1 MDAAGQRKIAINEA
15 MFREA
20 NEGIERGLWPGEEDR
35 RVPFRC
41 ECALVQC
48 AETVEMKPDE
58 YEHVRSNPRW
68 FAVVAGHEVA
78 GAEVAVERHRGY
90 LVVEKIEAGA
100 AVAEEL
106 DPRS

>member
-1 MDAAGQRKIAINEA
+1 MDAASQRRFAVNEA

-20 NEGIERGLWPGEEDR
+20 NEGIERGLWPGEEDK

-41 ECALVQC
+41 ECALVGC
-48 AETVEMKPDE
+48 AAPVEMTPVE

-68 FAVVAGHEVA
+68 FVVVAGHEA
-78 GAEVAVERHRGY
+78 PGAERVVERHPAY
-90 LVVEKIEAGA
+90 LVVEKVQAAA